1 MEMVLDMKFNLFDVI
16 EIEIELEGCCIYLYI
31 LKCNMCSVYN
41 FLAATLFYIISAT
54 EFEDGINSIYEQT
67 SAGSYI
73 DSLAQSVENEID
85 IYAEPSIQGG
95 QGTVTFRD
103 SNTDE
108 VLLEKDYQ
116 EFCNDIIDMALESK
130 V

>member
-1 MEMVLDMKFNLFDVI
+1 
-16 EIEIELEGCCIYLYI
+16 
-31 LKCNMCSVYN
+31 MCSVYN

-130 V
+130 SKQSFVSALKNYYNI